1 MFFGGGFGVGLTV
14 ADLTPP
20 EGGPPIT
27 ASPSLG
33 EVLPVHARTAEE
45 KALEL
50 QRVQQLEQSS
60 LPTRSSWW
68 PPSPPTGRRPW
79 RRARPA
85 HPARRQPQLLLHR
98 RHRRPAGRGHAAR
111 TPAGRPARLP

>member
-20 EGGPPIT
+20 EFGPPIT
-27 ASPSLG
+27 SVPALG
-33 EVLPVHARTAEE
+33 EVLPGHARTAEE

-68 PPSPPTGRRPW
+68 PPSPPTGRPPW
-79 RRARPA
+79 TGSPA
-85 HPARRQPQLLLHR
+85 SPGPPPTPGTTPHR
-98 RHRRPAGRGHAAR
+98 TGSVSSSP
-111 TPAGRPARLP
+111 TSWP